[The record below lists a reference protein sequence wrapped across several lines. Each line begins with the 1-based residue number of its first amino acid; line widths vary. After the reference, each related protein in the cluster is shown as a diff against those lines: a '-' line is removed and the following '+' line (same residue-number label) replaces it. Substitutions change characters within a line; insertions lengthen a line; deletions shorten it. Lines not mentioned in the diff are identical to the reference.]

1 MPDRTESSLGGTPA
15 DTPQTPP
22 HNWSDDGVFRAAFLR
37 LFPPEDRATIHQAGA
52 ILASQAQSGDTAD
65 RPILDPLLSVAA
77 DLGMAGRHL
86 LEIAEWRHGSELD
99 DGEIDLCRTAE
110 AWAREIGDRS
120 NEIECRVREVE
131 DGTYPDTG
139 RPLGEEVRE
148 AERIARRL
156 AEQHPDPEARRIYRQ
171 LAERAAAKAK
181 GEQP

>member
-1 MPDRTESSLGGTPA
+1 MSDRPKSTAVPS
-15 DTPQTPP
+15 PP
-22 HNWSDDGVFRAAFLR
+22 PPTNWTDDGIFRAAFLR

-86 LEIAEWRHGSELD
+86 QEVAEWRHGSELD
-99 DGEIDLCRTAE
+99 DGEIDLCRMAE
-110 AWAREIGDRS
+110 TWAGEIGDRAH
-120 NEIECRVREVE
+120 EIECRVREAEAGPGAV
-131 DGTYPDTG
+131 TG

-156 AEQHPDPEARRIYRQ
+156 AERHPDPEARRIYRQ
-171 LAERAAAKAK
+171 LAERAAAKK
-181 GEQP
+181 GSGS